1 MENNIFKEINQRADI
16 KRLAE
21 AYGFKVDRQDRINC
35 FMHDDKEPSL
45 KLHTETNTWWCY
57 ACGEGYTPIDFV
69 MKRYNISAL
78 EAAKEINKNLNL
90 GVNIDKFN
98 PEKEKN
104 VKTGEYFYRREDG
117 SVTMKVEKWVK
128 QSTGQKEFYPYALI
142 NGKYVKGY
150 VGKLEAKDCV
160 LYNLPDVLKADVV
173 YFTEGEK
180 DADTLKEL
188 GIAGTTTPGGG
199 RGLGG
204 YSKKNP
210 NLFDPIKDK
219 EIRIVSD
226 NDEVGSE
233 YIKQVIEFVKDKAKN
248 IKVFNLCEIM
258 PHLKKKGDISDV
270 KCVFGKEKTL
280 EFLKELEKKT
290 DFLQLDNKDETKIK
304 DEDDLNFKTR
314 EDIFNVKVFERL
326 YQDEINANID
336 DFMKVMNKIKDV
348 CQKNRY
354 TGFSSTY
361 KMYKDSQQ
369 EQYVY
374 ESNFLTFQGLNEKTY
389 NTNRYELSSDG
400 VIYENIPNVGRI
412 LVCYHPIVPIEK
424 YKSAEDGT
432 EKIKLAYYTNF
443 NWNYVIVDKS
453 IISSSQSIIKLSD
466 LGIAVNSEN
475 AKYLIKY
482 LAEIENLNK
491 DKIKTETSVSRLGW
505 INNKLVPY
513 DETYEFDNTKDLPRV
528 NERFGTSGNLEN
540 WVEFFRERRK
550 VNNITRIIMAGA
562 VASILLKTIKQSGFT
577 IHVFGESG
585 YGKTLAC
592 MVGQSIFGNPSQND
606 SLGIGINFNFTNAGL
621 EYRLNLYNNIPL
633 FINEMQLQKDA
644 KDYDKMLFMI
654 ESGRG
659 KARSTKV
666 GGVGKENSWNNV
678 VITNGEKNIVKANSD
693 NGAYNRCFCCEIL
706 ESAFEDP
713 IEVADFVKENYGNP
727 IREILKHLNEYD
739 VKQIFKEKREETKI
753 QGKSI
758 SEKQKTLEALIMT
771 GDKILTDIIFKDEF
785 YLTIKDFENKVVKE
799 KETAIEERAYEVV
812 KDWTITKE
820 RCFLSK
826 DSDGTEDRYKN
837 IDIYGKQMAGVNEGY
852 IAFLIQPLKKVLEE
866 NGFDFG
872 QITSVWKRK
881 GYTKCDKGKNQK
893 NVKILGK
900 GITKCIML
908 NMELN
913 NEGIEDEEED
923 SYDLEN
929 MELPF

>member
-1 MENNIFKEINQRADI
+1 MENNIFKEINQKADI
-16 KRLAE
+16 RRLAE
-21 AYGFKVDRQDRINC
+21 AYGFKPDSQDRINC
-35 FMHDDKEPSL
+35 FIHDDKEPSL

-69 MKRYNISAL
+69 MKKENISAL
-78 EAAKEINKNLNL
+78 EAAKEINKTLNL
-90 GVNIDKFN
+90 GINVDNFN
-98 PEKEKN
+98 SQKEKN
-104 VKTGEYFYRREDG
+104 IKTGEYFYRRADG
-117 SVTMKVEKWVK
+117 SITMKVEKWVK

-142 NGKYVKGY
+142 DGKYTKGY
-150 VGKLEAKDCV
+150 VGKLKPEDCV
-160 LYNLPDVLKADVV
+160 LYNLPEVLKSEVV

-199 RGLGG
+199 RGLKG
-204 YSKKNP
+204 YAKKNP
-210 NLFDPIKDK
+210 NLFEPIKDK

-226 NDEVGSE
+226 NDDVGSE
-233 YIKQVIEFVKDKAKN
+233 YIKQVVEQVKDIVKN
-248 IKVFNLCEIM
+248 IKIFNLCDVM
-258 PHLKKKGDISDV
+258 PQLKKKGDISDV
-270 KCVFGKEKTL
+270 KNAVGKEKTL
-280 EFLKELEKKT
+280 EFLKILEDKT
-290 DFLQLDNKDETKIK
+290 EFSDLKSEKDLAE
-304 DEDDLNFKTR
+304 DEDDDLKFETR
-314 EDIFNVKVFERL
+314 EDVFNVRIFERL
-326 YQDEINANID
+326 YQSEINGDIDIFLNIL
-336 DFMKVMNKIKDV
+336 NKINDF
-348 CQKNRY
+348 CQKKRY
-354 TGFSSTY
+354 TGFSKAY
-361 KMYKDSQQ
+361 KLYKDSQQ
-369 EQYVY
+369 DQYVY
-374 ESNFLTFQGLNEKTY
+374 ESNFLTFNGLNENNY
-389 NTNRYELSSDG
+389 NTNRYELSSEG
-400 VIYENIPNVGRI
+400 VIYEVVPNVGKI
-412 LVCYHPIVPIEK
+412 LVCYHPIVPIQK
-424 YKSAEDGT
+424 YKSVEDGS
-432 EKIKLAYYTNF
+432 EKIKLAYYTNY

-491 DKIKTETSVSRLGW
+491 DKIKTEISVSRLGW
-505 INNKLVPY
+505 INDKLVPY
-513 DETYEFDNTKDLPRV
+513 DKTYEFDNAKDLPRV
-528 NERFGTSGNLEN
+528 DERFGTSGNLED
-540 WVEFFRERRK
+540 WIEFFRERRK
-550 VNNITRIIMAGA
+550 INNITRIIMAGA

-577 IHVFGESG
+577 IHIFGESG

-606 SLGIGINFNFTNAGL
+606 SSGIGINFNFTNAGL

-633 FINEMQLQKDA
+633 FINEMQLQRDA

-666 GGVGKENSWNNV
+666 GGIGKENSWNNV

-727 IREILKHLNEYD
+727 IREILKHLKEYD
-739 VKQIFKEKREETKI
+739 IKKIFKEKREETKI

-812 KDWTITKE
+812 KDWVIIKE

-837 IDIYGKQMAGVNEGY
+837 IDIYGKKMAGVNNGY

-893 NVKILGK
+893 TVQILGNS
-900 GITKCIML
+900 TKCIVL

-913 NEGIEDEEED
+913 DEIIEDDEENEIDLD
-923 SYDLEN
+923 S

>member
-1 MENNIFKEINQRADI
+1 MENNIFKEINQKADI

-21 AYGFKVDRQDRINC
+21 AYGFKIDRQDRINC
-35 FMHDDKEPSL
+35 FLHNDKEPSL

-69 MKRYNISAL
+69 MKKENISAL
-78 EAAKEINKNLNL
+78 EAAKEINRNLNL
-90 GVNIDKFN
+90 GVNVDNFN
-98 PEKEKN
+98 SQKEKN
-104 VKTGEYFYRREDG
+104 VKTGEYFYRRADG

-150 VGKLEAKDCV
+150 VGKLKPEDCV
-160 LYNLPDVLKADVV
+160 LYNLPDILKADVV

-199 RGLGG
+199 RGLSG

-233 YIKQVIEFVKDKAKN
+233 YIKQVIEQVKDKVKN
-248 IKVFNLCEIM
+248 IKVFNLCDVM
-258 PHLKKKGDISDV
+258 PNLKKKGDISDV
-270 KCVFGKEKTL
+270 KNAVGKEKTL
-280 EFLKELEKKT
+280 EFLKILEEKTQFLELKEEEVLE
-290 DFLQLDNKDETKIK
+290 DD
-304 DEDDLNFKTR
+304 DDLNFETR
-314 EDIFNVKVFERL
+314 EDIFNIKVFERL
-326 YQDEINANID
+326 YQDEIKADID
-336 DFMKVMNKIKDV
+336 DFMKVMNKVKDA

-369 EQYVY
+369 DQYIY
-374 ESNFLTFQGLNEKTY
+374 ESNFLVFKGLNENSY

-400 VIYENIPNVGRI
+400 IIYENIPNVGRI
-412 LVCYHPIVPIEK
+412 LVCYHPIVPIQK
-424 YKSAEDGT
+424 YRSAEDGS
-432 EKIKLAYYTNF
+432 EKIKLAYYINF
-443 NWNYVIVDKS
+443 EWNYVIVDKS
-453 IISSSQSIIKLSD
+453 IISSTQSIIKLSD

-482 LAEIENLNK
+482 LTEIENLNK
-491 DKIKTETSVSRLGW
+491 DKIKTEISVSRLGW
-505 INNKLVPY
+505 INDKLVPY
-513 DETYEFDNTKDLPRV
+513 DKTYEFDNAKDLPRV
-528 NERFGTSGNLEN
+528 DERFGTSGKLED
-540 WVEFFRERRK
+540 WVEFFKERRK
-550 VNNITRIIMAGA
+550 INNITRIIMAGA
-562 VASILLKTIKQSGFT
+562 VASILLKYIKQSGFT
-577 IHVFGESG
+577 IHIFGESG

-606 SLGIGINFNFTNAGL
+606 SSGIGINFNFTNAGL

-633 FINEMQLQKDA
+633 FINEMQLQRDA

-678 VITNGEKNIVKANSD
+678 VITNGEKNIVKTNSD
-693 NGAYNRCFCCEIL
+693 NGAYNRCLCCEIL
-706 ESAFEDP
+706 QDAFDNP
-713 IEVADFVKENYGNP
+713 MEVADFVKENYGNP
-727 IREILKHLNEYD
+727 IREILKHLGDYD
-739 VKQIFKEKREETKI
+739 IKKIFKEKREETKV
-753 QGKSI
+753 QGNI
-758 SEKQKTLEALIMT
+758 ITEKQKILEAIIMT
-771 GDKILTDIIFKDEF
+771 GDKILTDTIFKDEY
-785 YLTIKDFENKVVKE
+785 YLTINDFENKVVKE

-812 KDWTITKE
+812 KDWVITKE

-837 IDIYGKQMAGVNEGY
+837 IDIYGKKMAGVNNGY

-893 NVKILGK
+893 TVQILGNSA
-900 GITKCIML
+900 KCVVL
-908 NMELN
+908 NMEMN
-913 NEGIEDEEED
+913 NEIEEDEEEV
-923 SYDLEN
+923 YDTEDII
-929 MELPF
+929 LPF

>member
-1 MENNIFKEINQRADI
+1 MENNIFKEINQKADI

-21 AYGFKVDRQDRINC
+21 AYGFKIDRQDRINC
-35 FMHDDKEPSL
+35 FLHNDKEPSL

-57 ACGEGYTPIDFV
+57 ACGEGYTPVDFV
-69 MKRYNISAL
+69 MKKENISAL
-78 EAAKEINKNLNL
+78 EAAKEINRNLNL
-90 GVNIDKFN
+90 GVNVDKFN
-98 PEKEKN
+98 SQKEKN
-104 VKTGEYFYRREDG
+104 VKTGEYFYRRADG

-150 VGKLEAKDCV
+150 VGKLKPEDCV
-160 LYNLPDVLKADVV
+160 LYNLPDILKADVV

-199 RGLGG
+199 RGLSG

-233 YIKQVIEFVKDKAKN
+233 YIKQVIEQVKDKVKN
-248 IKVFNLCEIM
+248 IKVFNLCDVM
-258 PHLKKKGDISDV
+258 PNLKKKGDISDV
-270 KCVFGKEKTL
+270 KNAVGKEKTL
-280 EFLKELEKKT
+280 EFLKILEEKTQFLELKEEEVLE
-290 DFLQLDNKDETKIK
+290 DD
-304 DEDDLNFKTR
+304 DDLNFETR
-314 EDIFNVKVFERL
+314 EDIFNIKVFERL
-326 YQDEINANID
+326 YQDEIKADID
-336 DFMKVMNKIKDV
+336 DFMKVMNKVKDA

-369 EQYVY
+369 DQYIY
-374 ESNFLTFQGLNEKTY
+374 ESNFLVFKGLNENSY
-389 NTNRYELSSDG
+389 NTNRYELSPEG
-400 VIYENIPNVGRI
+400 IIYENIPNVGRI
-412 LVCYHPIVPIEK
+412 LVCYHPIVPIQK
-424 YKSAEDGT
+424 YRSAEDGS
-432 EKIKLAYYTNF
+432 EKIKLAYYINF
-443 NWNYVIVDKS
+443 EWNYVIVDKS
-453 IISSSQSIIKLSD
+453 IISSTQSIIKLSD

-482 LAEIENLNK
+482 LTEIENLNK
-491 DKIKTETSVSRLGW
+491 DKIKTEISVSRLGW
-505 INNKLVPY
+505 INDKLVPY
-513 DETYEFDNTKDLPRV
+513 DKTYEFDNAKDLPRV
-528 NERFGTSGNLEN
+528 DERFGTSGKLED
-540 WVEFFRERRK
+540 WVEFFKERRK
-550 VNNITRIIMAGA
+550 INNITRIIMAGA
-562 VASILLKTIKQSGFT
+562 VASILLKYIKQSGFT
-577 IHVFGESG
+577 IHIFGESG

-606 SLGIGINFNFTNAGL
+606 SSGIGINFNFTNAGL

-633 FINEMQLQKDA
+633 FINEMQLQRDA

-678 VITNGEKNIVKANSD
+678 VITNGEKNIVKTNSD
-693 NGAYNRCFCCEIL
+693 NGAYNRCLCCEIL
-706 ESAFEDP
+706 QDAFDNP
-713 IEVADFVKENYGNP
+713 MEVADFVKENYGNP
-727 IREILKHLNEYD
+727 IREILKHLGDYD
-739 VKQIFKEKREETKI
+739 IKKIFKEKREETKV
-753 QGKSI
+753 QGNI
-758 SEKQKTLEALIMT
+758 ITEKQKILEAIIMT
-771 GDKILTDIIFKDEF
+771 GDKILTDTIFKDEY
-785 YLTIKDFENKVVKE
+785 YLTINDFENKVVKE

-812 KDWTITKE
+812 KDWVITKE

-837 IDIYGKQMAGVNEGY
+837 IDIYGKKMAGVNNGY

-893 NVKILGK
+893 TVQILGNSA
-900 GITKCIML
+900 KCVVL
-908 NMELN
+908 NMEMN
-913 NEGIEDEEED
+913 NEIEEDEEEV
-923 SYDLEN
+923 YDTEDII
-929 MELPF
+929 LPF

>member
-1 MENNIFKEINQRADI
+1 MENNIFKEINQKADI

-21 AYGFKVDRQDRINC
+21 AYGFKIDRQDRINC
-35 FMHDDKEPSL
+35 FLHNDKEPSL

-69 MKRYNISAL
+69 MKRNNISAL
-78 EAAKEINKNLNL
+78 EAAKEINRNLNL
-90 GVNIDKFN
+90 GVNVDNFN
-98 PEKEKN
+98 SQKEKN
-104 VKTGEYFYRREDG
+104 VKTGEYFYRRADG

-150 VGKLEAKDCV
+150 VGKLKPEDCV
-160 LYNLPDVLKADVV
+160 LYNLPDILKADVV

-199 RGLGG
+199 RGLSG

-233 YIKQVIEFVKDKAKN
+233 YIKQVIEQVKDKVKN
-248 IKVFNLCEIM
+248 MKVFNLCDVM
-258 PHLKKKGDISDV
+258 PNLKKKGDISDV
-270 KCVFGKEKTL
+270 KNAVGKEKTL
-280 EFLKELEKKT
+280 EFLKILEEKTQFLELKEEEVLE
-290 DFLQLDNKDETKIK
+290 DD
-304 DEDDLNFKTR
+304 DDLNFETR
-314 EDIFNVKVFERL
+314 EDIFNIKVFERL
-326 YQDEINANID
+326 YQDEIKADID
-336 DFMKVMNKIKDV
+336 DFMKVMNKVKDA

-369 EQYVY
+369 DQYIY
-374 ESNFLTFQGLNEKTY
+374 ESNFLVFKGLNENSY

-400 VIYENIPNVGRI
+400 IIYENIPNVGRI
-412 LVCYHPIVPIEK
+412 LVCYHPIVPIQK
-424 YKSAEDGT
+424 YKSAEDGS
-432 EKIKLAYYTNF
+432 EKIKLAYYTNYE
-443 NWNYVIVDKS
+443 WNYVIVDKS
-453 IISSSQSIIKLSD
+453 IISSTQSIIKLSD

-482 LAEIENLNK
+482 LTEIENLNK
-491 DKIKTETSVSRLGW
+491 DKIKTEISVSRLGW
-505 INNKLVPY
+505 INDKLVPY
-513 DETYEFDNTKDLPRV
+513 DKTYEFDNAKDLPRV
-528 NERFGTSGNLEN
+528 DERFGTSGKLED
-540 WVEFFRERRK
+540 WVEFFKERRK
-550 VNNITRIIMAGA
+550 INNITRIIMAGA
-562 VASILLKTIKQSGFT
+562 VASILLKYIKQSGFT
-577 IHVFGESG
+577 IHIFGESG

-606 SLGIGINFNFTNAGL
+606 SSGIGINFNFTNAGL

-633 FINEMQLQKDA
+633 FINEMQLQRDA

-678 VITNGEKNIVKANSD
+678 VITNGEKNIVKTNSD
-693 NGAYNRCFCCEIL
+693 NGAYNRCLCCEIL
-706 ESAFEDP
+706 QDAFDNP
-713 IEVADFVKENYGNP
+713 MEVADFVKENYGNP
-727 IREILKHLNEYD
+727 IREILKHLGNYD
-739 VKQIFKEKREETKI
+739 IKKIFKEKREETKV
-753 QGKSI
+753 QGNI
-758 SEKQKTLEALIMT
+758 ITEKQKILEAIIMT
-771 GDKILTDIIFKDEF
+771 GDKILTDTIFKDEY
-785 YLTIKDFENKVVKE
+785 YLTINDFENKVVKE

-812 KDWTITKE
+812 KDWVITKE

-837 IDIYGKQMAGVNEGY
+837 IDIYGKKMAGVNNGY

-893 NVKILGK
+893 TVQILGNSA
-900 GITKCIML
+900 KCVVL
-908 NMELN
+908 NMEMN
-913 NEGIEDEEED
+913 NEIEEEDEEEV
-923 SYDLEN
+923 YDTEDII
-929 MELPF
+929 LPF

>member
-1 MENNIFKEINQRADI
+1 MENNIFKEINQKADI

-21 AYGFKVDRQDRINC
+21 AYGFKIDRQDRINC
-35 FMHDDKEPSL
+35 FLHNDKEPSL

-69 MKRYNISAL
+69 MKRNNISAL
-78 EAAKEINKNLNL
+78 EAAKEINRNLNL
-90 GVNIDKFN
+90 GVNVDNFN
-98 PEKEKN
+98 SQKEKN
-104 VKTGEYFYRREDG
+104 IKTGEYFYRRADG

-142 NGKYVKGY
+142 DGKYVKGY
-150 VGKLEAKDCV
+150 VGKLKPEDCV
-160 LYNLPDVLKADVV
+160 LYNLPDILKADVV

-199 RGLGG
+199 RGLSG

-233 YIKQVIEFVKDKAKN
+233 YIRQVIEQVKDKVKN
-248 IKVFNLCEIM
+248 IKVFNLCDVM
-258 PHLKKKGDISDV
+258 PNLKKKGDISDV
-270 KCVFGKEKTL
+270 KNAVGKEKTL
-280 EFLKELEKKT
+280 EFLKILEEKTQFLELKEEEVLE
-290 DFLQLDNKDETKIK
+290 DD
-304 DEDDLNFKTR
+304 DDLNFETR
-314 EDIFNVKVFERL
+314 EDIFNIKVFERL
-326 YQDEINANID
+326 YQDEIKADID
-336 DFMKVMNKIKDV
+336 DFMKVMNKVKDA

-369 EQYVY
+369 DQYIY
-374 ESNFLTFQGLNEKTY
+374 ESNFLVFKGLNENSY

-400 VIYENIPNVGRI
+400 IIYENIPNVGRI
-412 LVCYHPIVPIEK
+412 LVCYHPIVPIQK
-424 YKSAEDGT
+424 YKSAEDGS
-432 EKIKLAYYTNF
+432 EKIKLAYYTNYE
-443 NWNYVIVDKS
+443 WNYVIVDKS
-453 IISSSQSIIKLSD
+453 IISSTQSIIKLSD

-482 LAEIENLNK
+482 LTEIENLNK
-491 DKIKTETSVSRLGW
+491 DKIKTEISVSRLGW
-505 INNKLVPY
+505 INDKLVPY
-513 DETYEFDNTKDLPRV
+513 DKTYEFDNAKDLPRV
-528 NERFGTSGNLEN
+528 DERFGTSGKLED
-540 WVEFFRERRK
+540 WVEFFKERRK
-550 VNNITRIIMAGA
+550 INNITRIIMAGA

-577 IHVFGESG
+577 IHIFGESG

-606 SLGIGINFNFTNAGL
+606 SSGIGINFNFTNAGL

-633 FINEMQLQKDA
+633 FINEMQLQRDA

-678 VITNGEKNIVKANSD
+678 VITNGEKNIVKTNSD
-693 NGAYNRCFCCEIL
+693 NGAYNRCLCCEIL
-706 ESAFEDP
+706 QDAFDNP
-713 IEVADFVKENYGNP
+713 MEVADFVKENYGNP
-727 IREILKHLNEYD
+727 IREILKHLGDYD
-739 VKQIFKEKREETKI
+739 IKKIFKEKREETKV
-753 QGKSI
+753 QGNI
-758 SEKQKTLEALIMT
+758 ITEKQKILEAIIMT
-771 GDKILTDIIFKDEF
+771 GDKILTDTIFKDEY
-785 YLTIKDFENKVVKE
+785 YLTINDFENKVVKE

-812 KDWTITKE
+812 KDWVITKE

-837 IDIYGKQMAGVNEGY
+837 IDIYGKKMAGVNNGY

-893 NVKILGK
+893 TVQILGNSA
-900 GITKCIML
+900 KCVVL
-908 NMELN
+908 NMEMN
-913 NEGIEDEEED
+913 NEIEEEEEEEICD
-923 SYDLEN
+923 TEDII
-929 MELPF
+929 LPF